1 MKSENSF
8 EKIVPKINIICTN
21 SVGVTNFSPKSA
33 DSSAIFRP
41 GKSDLITEEARH
53 WCRWMDGRYWLTSGW
68 WLSCL
73 SRAAGIDRRTNRH
86 RRWRRQK
93 FNKIHEI
100 NFNLINRDWV
110 NWLRVEPSRVVFKER
125 ERERLR
131 GGSNRDTL
139 ESVWVEATPEKFN
152 YTGFV
157 LCSPNW
163 RMFHKLFINQGNWF
177 SFLAIGRLN

>member
-8 EKIVPKINIICTN
+8 EKKVPKKNIVCTN

-110 NWLRVEPSRVVFKER
+110 NWLRVKPSRVVFKER
-125 ERERLR
+125 ERERDW
-131 GGSNRDTL
+131 G
-139 ESVWVEATPEKFN
+139 VVV
-152 YTGFV
+152 TGTRWSQSEWKAPRRSSIIQDLSFV
-157 LCSPNW
+157 LLIEEC
-163 RMFHKLFINQGNWF
+163 FINY
-177 SFLAIGRLN
+177 S

>member
-73 SRAAGIDRRTNRH
+73 SREPVRKAAGIDRRTNRH

-125 ERERLR
+125 ERERDW
-131 GGSNRDTL
+131 G
-139 ESVWVEATPEKFN
+139 VVV
-152 YTGFV
+152 TGTRWSHSEWKAPRRSSIIQDLSFV
-157 LCSPNW
+157 LLIEEC
-163 RMFHKLFINQGNWF
+163 FINY
-177 SFLAIGRLN
+177 S